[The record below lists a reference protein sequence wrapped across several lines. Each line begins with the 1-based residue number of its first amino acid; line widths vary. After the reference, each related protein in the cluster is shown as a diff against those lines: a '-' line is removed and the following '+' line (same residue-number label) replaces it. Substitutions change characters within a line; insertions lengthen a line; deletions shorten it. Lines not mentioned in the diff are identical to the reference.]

1 MPKALCISGLSIAAV
16 LFVLFAWDLVSFFSP
31 AWAPFKGA
39 SKMLHIVFIVCSLGL
54 AYISWVTWK
63 EQV

>member
-39 SKMLHIVFIVCSLGL
+39 SKLMDMTFILCSVGL
-54 AYISWVTWK
+54 AYISWITWK